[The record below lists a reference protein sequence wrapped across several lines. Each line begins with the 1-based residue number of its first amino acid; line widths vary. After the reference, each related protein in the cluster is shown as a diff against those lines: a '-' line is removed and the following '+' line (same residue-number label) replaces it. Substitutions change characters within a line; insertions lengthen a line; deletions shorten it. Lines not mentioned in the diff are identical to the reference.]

1 VAQQNG
7 QQLDLVVAHHVATAV
22 LHAQMVVPVPNV
34 KLDTKAMEVED
45 VDYALLEHTLL
56 LAVSVS
62 LALAANGQLLEVI
75 LVQIV

>member
-7 QQLDLVVAHHVATAV
+7 QRLDLVVAHHVAMAV
-22 LHAQMVVPVPNV
+22 LHARMVVPVLNV
-34 KLDTKAMEVED
+34 KLDTKVMEVED

-56 LAVSVS
+56 LAVSVF
-62 LALAANGQLLEVI
+62 LALQANGQLLEVI